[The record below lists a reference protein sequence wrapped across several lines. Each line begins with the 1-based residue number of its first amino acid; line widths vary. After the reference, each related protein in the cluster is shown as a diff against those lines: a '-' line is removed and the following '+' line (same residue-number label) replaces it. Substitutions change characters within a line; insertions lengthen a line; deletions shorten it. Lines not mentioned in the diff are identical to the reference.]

1 MTTVLADT
9 GPLVAFFDRSSS
21 EHAWVVE
28 QFKSLTSPLETCEPV
43 ISEVLF
49 LLKRARIAPDPLFE
63 MIERDILRPS
73 FRLSDEFQA
82 VRKLLQKYKSL
93 PTSLADACLVRMSET
108 TKESVV
114 FTLDRDFLVYRRNRM
129 HTIPLLAPFP

>member
-1 MTTVLADT
+1 MTVVLADT
-9 GPLVAFFDRSSS
+9 GPLVAFFDRSSL
-21 EHAWVVE
+21 EHGWVVD

-49 LLKRARIAPDPLFE
+49 LLKRAGIAPDPLFE
-63 MIERDILRPS
+63 MIERDVLRLS
-73 FRLSDEFQA
+73 FRLSEEFQE

-108 TKESVV
+108 TTESVV

-129 HTIPLLAPFP
+129 HAIPLLAPFL

>member
-1 MTTVLADT
+1 MTTVFVDT
-9 GPLVAFFDRSSS
+9 GPLVAFFDHSSS
-21 EHAWVVE
+21 HHAWVVE

-49 LLKRARIAPDPLFE
+49 LLKRAGISPDPLFE
-63 MIERDILRPS
+63 MIDRDVLRLT
-73 FRLSDEFQA
+73 FRLKEEFQA

-93 PTSLADACLVRMSET
+93 PTSLADGCLVRMSET
-108 TKESVV
+108 TPESVV
-114 FTLDRDFLVYRRNRM
+114 LTLDRDFLVYRRNRI

>member
-1 MTTVLADT
+1 MTKVLVDT

-21 EHAWVVE
+21 QHAWVVE

-49 LLKRARIAPDPLFE
+49 LLKRAGIAPDPLFE
-63 MIERDILRPS
+63 MIERDVLRLS
-73 FRLSDEFQA
+73 FRLSDEFQS

-108 TKESVV
+108 TTESVV

-129 HTIPLLAPFP
+129 HTIPLLAPFL

>member
-1 MTTVLADT
+1 MTVVLADT
-9 GPLVAFFDRSSS
+9 GPLVAFFDSSSS
-21 EHAWVVE
+21 EHGWVVE
-28 QFKSLTSPLETCEPV
+28 QFKSLTAPLETCEPV

-49 LLKRARIAPDPLFE
+49 LLKRAGIAPDPLFE
-63 MIERDILRPS
+63 MIERDVLRLS

-108 TKESVV
+108 TTESVV

-129 HTIPLLAPFP
+129 HAIPLLAPFL

>member
-1 MTTVLADT
+1 MTAVLADT
-9 GPLVAFFDRSSS
+9 GPLVAFFDRSCS
-21 EHAWVVE
+21 EHGWVVE
-28 QFKSLTSPLETCEPV
+28 QFKSLTAPLETCEPV

-49 LLKRARIAPDPLFE
+49 LLKRAGIAPDPLFE
-63 MIERDILRPS
+63 MIERDVLRLS
-73 FRLSDEFQA
+73 FQLSDEFQA

-108 TKESVV
+108 TTESVV

-129 HTIPLLAPFP
+129 HAIPLLAPFL